1 LLKGIGKVL
10 VTGASGF
17 IGRHLVARLLD
28 LGLSVVSVSRSEGS
42 DIVRDRLPLKGVDH
56 VFHLAAKTG
65 VVEAW
70 DSPLDFLS
78 TNFMGTARVLEQ
90 SRGLCSVTF
99 ASAYVYGNPQQIP
112 IPETEP
118 AKVRNPYAL
127 SKLLAEQVCEFYARF
142 YGLQVVVLRLFNVYG
157 PGQHNSFLIPFIL
170 QQILDPSQPEI
181 LVKDL
186 QPSRDYVYI
195 SDVVEA
201 LLVATRA
208 KAGSVFNIGSGVSYT
223 VEDIITRASAAA
235 GLCKP
240 YRATDERRTHEIL
253 KTCAD
258 VAAIQRAVGWKPK
271 VTIDE
276 GLRLTIESL
285 RS

>member
-1 LLKGIGKVL
+1 LLEGVGKVL

-17 IGRHLVARLLD
+17 IGRQLVARLLD

-56 VFHLAAKTG
+56 VFHLAARTG
-65 VVEAW
+65 VSEAW
-70 DSPLDFLS
+70 DSPLEFLS
-78 TNFMGTARVLEQ
+78 INLMGTAKVLEQ

-99 ASAYVYGNPQQIP
+99 ASAYVYGNPQKIP

-142 YGLQVVVLRLFNVYG
+142 YGMQVVVLRLFNVYG
-157 PGQHNSFLIPFIL
+157 PGQHNRFLIPFIL

-201 LLVATRA
+201 LLVSTRA
-208 KAGSVFNIGSGVSYT
+208 PAGSVFNIGSGVSYT
-223 VEDIITRASAAA
+223 VEDIIARASCAA
-235 GLCKP
+235 GIFKP
-240 YRATDERRTHEIL
+240 YRATGERRTHEIF

-258 VAAIQRAVGWKPK
+258 VAAIQREVDWKPK

-276 GLRLTIESL
+276 GLRLTIESM